1 MRSPFST
8 ARRPQRRLDS
18 PRHRP
23 DMGQTWPCL
32 KTWPIL
38 QVQQR
43 PQVIDDFFRN
53 FLLKCVDSMILSS
66 GCQQHNLLGRYGM
79 KRSLDVF
86 QAEWYE
92 MQQSGKFKVRAL
104 ACRKLWKFQ
113 QKNLVHLMFGLGA
126 SIHFTHLCTG
136 L

>member
-1 MRSPFST
+1 
-8 ARRPQRRLDS
+8 
-18 PRHRP
+18 
-23 DMGQTWPCL
+23 
-32 KTWPIL
+32 
-38 QVQQR
+38 
-43 PQVIDDFFRN
+43 
-53 FLLKCVDSMILSS
+53 
-66 GCQQHNLLGRYGM
+66 M

-104 ACRKLWKFQ
+104 ACRKLWKIQ
-113 QKNLVHLMFGLGA
+113 HKNLVHLMFGFGLGA

>member
-1 MRSPFST
+1 
-8 ARRPQRRLDS
+8 
-18 PRHRP
+18 
-23 DMGQTWPCL
+23 MGQTWPCL

-53 FLLKCVDSMILSS
+53 FLLKCVDAMILSS

-104 ACRKLWKFQ
+104 ACRKLWKIQ
-113 QKNLVHLMFGLGA
+113 HKNLVNLMFGFGLGA